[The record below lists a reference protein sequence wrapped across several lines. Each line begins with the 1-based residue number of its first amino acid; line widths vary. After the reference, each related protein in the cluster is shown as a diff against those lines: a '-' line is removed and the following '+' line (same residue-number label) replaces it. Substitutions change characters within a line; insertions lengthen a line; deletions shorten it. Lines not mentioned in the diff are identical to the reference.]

1 MTPLDKDGRDPRRD
15 EVIAGEYVLGVLSAE
30 DRRKVETRLASDR
43 QFAAM
48 VNRWEENLSTFND
61 DYETIAAP
69 QRVYAAVE
77 QRIFETPRRDAMLS
91 GTVAGGFWNSLAFW
105 RSIAV
110 ASIAVAAGFAAAG
123 SGLFGPGDS
132 RKALVA
138 ELAGE
143 SSIINLVAAYDAEAG
158 TLSFTPVAAKA
169 EQERSLELWLVEGD
183 AAPVSLGVLPQ
194 TGEGEVIVPEPLR
207 GRLSAGAV
215 IAVSVEPLG
224 GSPTGKA
231 TGPVIASGTARSL

>member
-91 GTVAGGFWNSLAFW
+91 GT
-105 RSIAV
+105 
-110 ASIAVAAGFAAAG
+110 
-123 SGLFGPGDS
+123 
-132 RKALVA
+132 
-138 ELAGE
+138 
-143 SSIINLVAAYDAEAG
+143 
-158 TLSFTPVAAKA
+158 
-169 EQERSLELWLVEGD
+169 
-183 AAPVSLGVLPQ
+183 
-194 TGEGEVIVPEPLR
+194 
-207 GRLSAGAV
+207 
-215 IAVSVEPLG
+215 
-224 GSPTGKA
+224 
-231 TGPVIASGTARSL
+231 ARSL

>member
-30 DRRKVETRLASDR
+30 DRLKVEARLTSDR
-43 QFAAM
+43 QFAAI
-48 VNRWEENLSTFND
+48 VNRWEENLSSFND
-61 DYETIAAP
+61 DYETIATP

-77 QRIFETPRRDAMLS
+77 RRILETPPRDAMLS
-91 GTVAGGFWNSLAFW
+91 GTVAGGFWNSLSFW
-105 RSIAV
+105 RSV
-110 ASIAVAAGFAAAG
+110 AFVSVAVAAGLAAAA
-123 SGLFGPGDS
+123 SGILQSGET

-143 SSIINLVAAYDAEAG
+143 ANSVNLLAAYDPQTG
-158 TLSFTPVAAKA
+158 TLSFTPVAATA
-169 EQERSLELWLVEGD
+169 EQELSLELWLVEGE

-194 TGEGEVIVPEPLR
+194 TGEGSIVVPENLR
-207 GRLSAGAV
+207 SRLSAGAAL
-215 IAVSVEPLG
+215 AVSLEPFG

-231 TGPVIASGTARSL
+231 TGPVVASGTTRRF